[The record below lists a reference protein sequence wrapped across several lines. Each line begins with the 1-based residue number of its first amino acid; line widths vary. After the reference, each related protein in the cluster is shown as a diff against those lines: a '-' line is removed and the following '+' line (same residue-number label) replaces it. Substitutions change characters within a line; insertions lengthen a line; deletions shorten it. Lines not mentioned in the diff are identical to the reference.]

1 MVMYWYWRDP
11 GDGII
16 KTIAYCISPTCVLLV
31 CYRNCPKFLAR
42 LKVKGMTLVLL
53 NVSEEDSGLHLQG
66 TIIAPDL
73 RQVYT
78 IKISAVLPGQCIA
91 YITDGG

>member
-1 MVMYWYWRDP
+1 MYWYWRDP

>member
-1 MVMYWYWRDP
+1 MVMHWYWRDP
-11 GDGII
+11 DGLM
-16 KTIAYCISPTCVLLV
+16 KSIAYCVSPTCELLI
-31 CYRNCPKFLAR
+31 CNRNCPKFLAR